1 MMNIEPV
8 NAIYV
13 GDAERDIIAG
23 ISAGMKTIVAGY
35 GYIKHDD
42 NPSKWGADMIAET
55 PNQLN
60 EMIKNEL
67 NI

>member
-1 MMNIEPV
+1 MNLSLFI
-8 NAIYV
+8 
-13 GDAERDIIAG
+13 G